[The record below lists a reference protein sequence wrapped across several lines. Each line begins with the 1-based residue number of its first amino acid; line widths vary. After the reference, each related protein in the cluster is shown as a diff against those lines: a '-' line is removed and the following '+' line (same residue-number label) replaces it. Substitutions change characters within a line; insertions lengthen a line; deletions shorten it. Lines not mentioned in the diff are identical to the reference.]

1 MLIST
6 HFQKFFF
13 GVVCPQL
20 KAKALEKEKPMM
32 YQHPLTKEWFLI
44 NLKQVSDDGVYQLLK
59 LINPHYPKLNGLLP
73 ASTKVLDNKKLTQHI
88 QWVER
93 WAGDNGLELPYIADE
108 WQKILQEAGIE
119 KDKQC
124 TTK

>member
-20 KAKALEKEKPMM
+20 KEKALESGKPMM
-32 YQHPLTKEWFLI
+32 YQHPLTKDWYLI
-44 NLKQVSDDGVYQLLK
+44 DLKNVSDEGVYQLLK
-59 LINPHYPKLNGLLP
+59 LVNPNYPKLNGLLP
-73 ASTKVLDNKKLTQHI
+73 ASTKVINSKQMTDHI

-93 WAGDNGLELPYIADE
+93 WAAQNGLELEYISQE
-108 WQKILQEAGIE
+108 WERLLESVGITKEQEN
-119 KDKQC
+119 KK
-124 TTK
+124 